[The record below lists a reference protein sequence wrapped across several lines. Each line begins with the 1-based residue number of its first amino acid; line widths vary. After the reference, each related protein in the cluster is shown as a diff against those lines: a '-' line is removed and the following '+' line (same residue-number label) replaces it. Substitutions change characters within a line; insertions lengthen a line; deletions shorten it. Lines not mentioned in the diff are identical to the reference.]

1 MENKKAFLR
10 EEGGPPDG
18 GGRSLTDVVKSR
30 NIASLSL
37 SLALLDSSLP
47 EGALILFRFFIYC
60 NAEFRRAEKVVVF

>member
-30 NIASLSL
+30 NVASLSL

-47 EGALILFRFFIYC
+47 EGVFILFRFFIYC
-60 NAEFRRAEKVVVF
+60 DAKFRRAGKAVIF